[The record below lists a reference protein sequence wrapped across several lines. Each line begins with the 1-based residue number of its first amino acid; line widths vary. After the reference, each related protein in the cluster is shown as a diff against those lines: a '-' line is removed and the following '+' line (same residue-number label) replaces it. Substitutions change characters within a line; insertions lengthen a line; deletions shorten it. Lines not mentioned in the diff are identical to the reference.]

1 MIILIRYDQ
10 LVWLDYPV
18 WLFAKI
24 SMIIRY
30 EMNYETSKIFP
41 IQIRHER
48 TEAS

>member
-1 MIILIRYDQ
+1 
-10 LVWLDYPV
+10 
-18 WLFAKI
+18 
-24 SMIIRY
+24 MIIRY